1 MVSEL
6 ALGTRLRTLRQARGL
21 SLQDVATAADMS
33 ASFLSLVENDK
44 SEISFGR
51 LLKLVNFYGITITDL
66 LPNHQAADSVVLRKE
81 DARHFSSPADGLKV
95 FILSPG
101 TKRDMFAAIAEYEVG
116 GTFSDSRHHG
126 GEEFVY
132 VLSGSLEFELEGSK
146 PATLRPGDSV
156 YYKGNLTH
164 SFRNAA
170 NGKTRALVVV
180 VPPNV

>member
-1 MVSEL
+1 MAIEP
-6 ALGTRLRTLRQARGL
+6 ALGSKLRALRQARGL
-21 SLQDVATAADMS
+21 SLQDVAGASDMS
-33 ASFLSLVENDK
+33 PSFLSLVENSK

-66 LPNHQAADSVVLRKE
+66 LPAHHAADPVVLRKG

-95 FILSPG
+95 FLLSPD
-101 TKRDMFAAIAEYEVG
+101 TKRDMMVAIAQYEPG

-132 VLSGSLEFELEGSK
+132 VLSGSIVFELEGSK
-146 PATLRPGDSV
+146 ATTLRPGDSV
-156 YYKGNLTH
+156 YYKGDLTH
-164 SFRNAA
+164 SFRNASD
-170 NGKTRALVVV
+170 GETRVLVVV